1 MLKPLFSLLSPAGS
15 RARLQVLVFH
25 RVPREPDPLF
35 PDAMHAQQFHRVCG
49 WLKAWCTV
57 LPLDDAV
64 HRLAA
69 GTLPARALAISFD
82 DGYADNHEVALPIL
96 QQHGLPACF
105 FIATGALDGG
115 RMWNDSI
122 VETLRCTH
130 RDEIDLS
137 GLGVGLDA
145 SLDRLAGRHATGT
158 TAQRRQ
164 LIDRLLPVVKYLP
177 PAARGAAVTRIAECA
192 GIDPD
197 ELPRDLMMSSA
208 QVRDL
213 RRAGMQIGAHTVTH
227 PILAALPAADARR
240 EIADSQRFLQDL
252 LAEPVTLFAYPNG
265 KPGRDF
271 SDESVQIVH
280 DLGFTAALSTAP
292 GAAGPGSDLF
302 RIPRYTP
309 WDKSKLRFGARLLAN
324 FRGPA
329 AA

>member
-1 MLKPLFSLLSPAGS
+1 MLKPLFDWISPAGP

-64 HRLAA
+64 RRLAA

-82 DGYADNHEVALPIL
+82 DGYADNREVALPVL
-96 QQHGLPACF
+96 QHHGLPACF

-122 VETLRCTH
+122 VETLRCTR
-130 RDEIDLS
+130 RDGIDLS
-137 GLGVGLDA
+137 GLGAGLDA

-158 TAQRRQ
+158 AAQRRL
-164 LIDRLLPVVKYLP
+164 LIDRLLPAVKYLP
-177 PAARGAAVTRIAECA
+177 PAARDLAVVRIAERA
-192 GIDPD
+192 DIEPGD
-197 ELPRDLMMSSA
+197 LPRDLMMTSA

-240 EIADSQRFLQDL
+240 EIADSQHFLQDL

-271 SDESVQIVH
+271 SDESAQIVR
-280 DLGFTAALSTAP
+280 DLGFNAALSTAP
-292 GAAGPGSDLF
+292 GTAGPGSDLF

-309 WDKSKLRFGARLLAN
+309 WDPSQLRFGGRLLGNLRERAV
-324 FRGPA
+324 A
-329 AA
+329 